1 MFDLLITGGQV
12 VDGTGNPWFKADVG
26 VKQGRITI
34 IRGCPG
40 LISAKRVIQA
50 AGSIVCPGF
59 IDMHAHSGLG
69 TQEKLSYDVTLTD
82 GVTTELV
89 GLDGISYAPLPDSG
103 HVIALD
109 NMSGGLNGTCPAQ
122 VTWKSVSEYLNVLN
136 TKSSTNKGMI
146 VGNAALRLSILGWE
160 TRAPTSFEL
169 SHMKELLCQSMHE
182 GALGLSSGLSFPPSR
197 YAIWRELVELCRLV
211 RERGGLYI
219 THLRADR
226 WSTPRAALREAI
238 AIGAST
244 GVAIHISHLHVGIS
258 EQASSFLEIIDTA
271 RARDIDVTFDISD
284 YPHTNGPLA
293 ALLPDWILDKG
304 PFEIIKR
311 LKNRHY
317 RERLFS
323 DPVLRHRDFSRI
335 LVTGFAR
342 PAHRGLEG
350 ASLAAIAHAFGK
362 SEMETLCYLLAGEEL
377 RLRYVGLRESDFFSE
392 LIQHPAC
399 VVSTGGAPSKP
410 QSAHGRVGSNSRI
423 LGRISR
429 ERTSINLAEVIR
441 KMTSFPAQR
450 LGFTERGLIRNGYQA
465 DLVVV
470 DLGKARALIPTPLCP
485 EAFSGV
491 QYVVIGGKLVVDQG
505 QVSDVEAGSV
515 IYGRGNH
522 IGRAEQE
529 RDTSLSL
536 S

>member
-1 MFDLLITGGQV
+1 M
-12 VDGTGNPWFKADVG
+12 
-26 VKQGRITI
+26 
-34 IRGCPG
+34 
-40 LISAKRVIQA
+40 
-50 AGSIVCPGF
+50 
-59 IDMHAHSGLG
+59 
-69 TQEKLSYDVTLTD
+69 
-82 GVTTELV
+82 
-89 GLDGISYAPLPDSG
+89 
-103 HVIALD
+103 
-109 NMSGGLNGTCPAQ
+109 
-122 VTWKSVSEYLNVLN
+122 
-136 TKSSTNKGMI
+136 
-146 VGNAALRLSILGWE
+146 
-160 TRAPTSFEL
+160 
-169 SHMKELLCQSMHE
+169 
-182 GALGLSSGLSFPPSR
+182 
-197 YAIWRELVELCRLV
+197 
-211 RERGGLYI
+211 
-219 THLRADR
+219 
-226 WSTPRAALREAI
+226 
-238 AIGAST
+238 
-244 GVAIHISHLHVGIS
+244 GIS